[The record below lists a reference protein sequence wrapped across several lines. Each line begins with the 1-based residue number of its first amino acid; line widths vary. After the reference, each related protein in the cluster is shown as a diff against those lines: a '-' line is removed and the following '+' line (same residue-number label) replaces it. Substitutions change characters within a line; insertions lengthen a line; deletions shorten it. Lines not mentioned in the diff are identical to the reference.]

1 MVENVRFVKLKLM
14 KKRGVT
20 ETNIVQNI
28 FVRFAFPNYG
38 FDYGKIKVEK
48 FACQK

>member
-1 MVENVRFVKLKLM
+1 MVENVLFAKLKLM
-14 KKRGVT
+14 KRKLGVT

-38 FDYGKIKVEK
+38 FDYIGKKVEK
-48 FACQK
+48 FTC